1 MLERERR
8 EDQADRLAILPT
20 AGGLADAVASSVLP
34 VES

>member
-8 EDQADRLAILPT
+8 EDQADRLVILPT
-20 AGGLADAVASSVLP
+20 ARGLAEAVASSVLP